1 MAASQQLGPAR
12 FKRGI
17 LARPLDALVFLLPL
31 ILFAELAARSGRE
44 QLIASVLL
52 RRFFE
57 LFGTAGV
64 WAPGLAVIAILLATQ
79 VASGE
84 KWVIRWK
91 HIAAMYFESAALC
104 VPLVALSWAIPLGS
118 WGGIDAPPGSKVDLC
133 LAAVALG
140 VGAGIYEELVFRL
153 ILLSIIVM
161 IGVDLLRFKRM
172 SVAFWAILGT
182 SLVFALHH
190 HQPIGAE
197 PFDPIRFVFR
207 TIAGVYLALI
217 FWYRGY
223 GSAAGCHAAYNVAL
237 VACGAL

>member
-1 MAASQQLGPAR
+1 MAASQQPGAAR
-12 FKRGI
+12 LKRGI

-57 LFGTAGV
+57 LFGAAGM
-64 WAPGLAVIAILLATQ
+64 WAPALAVIAILLATQ

-91 HIAAMYFESAALC
+91 HVAAMYLEATAFC
-104 VPLVALSWAIPLGS
+104 VPLVVLSWAIPLGS
-118 WGGIDAPPGSKVDLC
+118 WGLGGPPAEGQDHLG
-133 LAAVALG
+133 LATIALG

-161 IGVDLLRFKRM
+161 IGVDLLRFKRV
-172 SVAFWAILGT
+172 SVALGAILGT
-182 SLVFALHH
+182 SLLFALHH

-197 PFDPIRFVFR
+197 PFDPTRFVFR

-237 VACGAL
+237 VVL